1 MTKYYDSNG
10 KYVAYTTDEKN
21 LFNEETEQIGYFVNG
36 FLYNLKGEAIG
47 HIKGKK
53 ILDKKGQIIYYTE

>member
-1 MTKYYDSNG
+1 MIKYYDPNG

-21 LFNEETEQIGYFVNG
+21 LFNEETEHIGYFTNG

-53 ILDKKGQIIYYTE
+53 ILDRKGQTLYYTD